1 MNRRSFI
8 HTSAVA
14 GLATWTQLRAETPS
28 RPRASVHVFSKHLQF
43 LDYEAMAA
51 RAAELGFDGVDLTIR
66 PGGHVDPAHADRDL
80 PRAAAALRA
89 AGLDPLMCTTA
100 LTAMDQPHADALL
113 DAIADAGF
121 TQLRL
126 GWHRFPRGVP
136 LAQAIDEV
144 RPVAR
149 KLAEALQRRGLRGAF
164 QNHAGP
170 GYIGA
175 SIWELQQVTADIDPA
190 VIGLQFDIRHATVE
204 RGLSWQNEFKLAAPK
219 IASLACKD
227 FQWVADAETG
237 RGRVQD
243 VPFGEGWVNWPAFD
257 SLLEQHEVQAPCS
270 LHFEYDLGGAEHGRR
285 ELSAPES
292 RVYDAMRRDLRR
304 LRETLSAWKK

>member
-149 KLAEALQRRGLRGAF
+149 KLAEALQRRGRKVTVASTVTTQPPMIADELRRQADYF
-164 QNHAGP
+164 IELSKLQNE
-170 GYIGA
+170 IGR
-175 SIWELQQVTADIDPA
+175 DPA
-190 VIGLQFDIRHATVE
+190 E
-204 RGLSWQNEFKLAAPK
+204 RPVHTHSHNDDHDDD
-219 IASLACKD
+219 D
-227 FQWVADAETG
+227 FE
-237 RGRVQD
+237 
-243 VPFGEGWVNWPAFD
+243 
-257 SLLEQHEVQAPCS
+257 
-270 LHFEYDLGGAEHGRR
+270 
-285 ELSAPES
+285 
-292 RVYDAMRRDLRR
+292 
-304 LRETLSAWKK
+304 